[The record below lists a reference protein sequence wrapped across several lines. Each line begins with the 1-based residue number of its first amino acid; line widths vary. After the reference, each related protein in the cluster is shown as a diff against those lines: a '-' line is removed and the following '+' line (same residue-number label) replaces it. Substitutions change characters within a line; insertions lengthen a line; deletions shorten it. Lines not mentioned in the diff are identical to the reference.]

1 MVRYLVGLSK
11 KGKVFRVVSAEDP
24 RSVMFQKQ
32 KPCPRTKHFHGFSLV
47 YIKYCLTL
55 SALSTGYAGSTV
67 VNIYFFFYFRL
78 FTLTHLCYRAK
89 CG

>member
-1 MVRYLVGLSK
+1 MVRYLVGLSI

-32 KPCPRTKHFHGFSLV
+32 KPCPRTQHFHGFSLV
-47 YIKYCLTL
+47 YMKYCLTL

-67 VNIYFFFYFRL
+67 VNIYFFFTSGCLR
-78 FTLTHLCYRAK
+78 
-89 CG
+89 